1 MTDFYQ
7 EKTRHSLTRRR
18 FLKAGVSVAAG
29 AVAAPTILSK
39 RAAAADELN
48 VLTWCDHLDPRL
60 IGPFEEE
67 HGVRVNL
74 KDYEGTG
81 AALALLEQSRPGDW
95 DVWVV
100 NSNDVPEVSKQISFS
115 VLSESDFD
123 MDSIFPETRE
133 PLFHYKDDSMIAVPE
148 KFGYS
153 SIAFNRER
161 VDVEDME
168 TISVLWNEKYAGR
181 IGIFDWYQPVM
192 QTLLVCNGGDPK
204 NMTMADLEPI
214 REQLLKIKKV
224 VALISDVVTCQ
235 TAIATGDIDIL
246 GGGAEFI
253 VAQLAASELPELDW
267 VVPKEGASRWMQSIT
282 ILEDSARKDL
292 ALKFLQYIMS
302 NEGQARLATSECF
315 WAMPTNMNA
324 ALSDAE
330 KKALRWDKQPEYL
343 ANTVYDIRQGPE
355 LDQAQ
360 IDIWAE
366 FLQA

>member
-1 MTDFYQ
+1 MTVFNPMGTKY
-7 EKTRHSLTRRR
+7 SFTRRR
-18 FLKAGVSVAAG
+18 FLKSGVSIAAG
-29 AVAAPTILSK
+29 AIAAPAIFTK
-39 RAAAADELN
+39 RVAAADELN
-48 VLTWCDHLDPRL
+48 VLTWCDHLDPKL
-60 IGPFEEE
+60 IGPFEEA

-81 AALALLEQSRPGDW
+81 AALALLEQSRAGDW

-100 NSNDVPEVSKQISFS
+100 NSNDVPEVSKQIIFAE
-115 VLSESDFD
+115 LSESDFD
-123 MDSIFPETRE
+123 IDSIFPEVRE
-133 PLFHYKDDSMIAVPE
+133 PLFHYKDGKMIAVPE

-153 SIAFNRER
+153 SISFNSEK
-161 VDVEDME
+161 VDIEDMQ

-224 VALISDVVTCQ
+224 TALIADVVTCQ
-235 TAIATGDIDIL
+235 TAIATGDVDIL

-253 VAQLAASELPELDW
+253 ISQLAATEMPELDW

-282 ILEDSARKDL
+282 ILEDSTRKDL

-302 NEGQARLATSECF
+302 NDGQARLATSECF

-324 ALSDAE
+324 TLGDAE
-330 KKALRWDKQPEYL
+330 KKALRWDQQPEYL
-343 ANTVYDIRQGPE
+343 ANTVYDIRQGAE

>member
-1 MTDFYQ
+1 MTDFNRTK
-7 EKTRHSLTRRR
+7 ERHWLTRRR
-18 FLKAGVSVAAG
+18 FLKSGVSIAAG
-29 AVAAPTILSK
+29 AAAAPTILSK

-48 VLTWCDHLDPRL
+48 VLTWCDHLDPKL

-81 AALALLEQSRPGDW
+81 TALALLEQSRPGDW

-100 NSNDVPEVSKQISFS
+100 NSNDVPQVSRQINFAE
-115 VLSESDFD
+115 LSENDFD
-123 MDSIFPETRE
+123 MASLFTETRE
-133 PLFHYKDDSMIAVPE
+133 PLFHYKDGKMIAVPE

-153 SIAFNRER
+153 SISFNRNR
-161 VDVEDME
+161 VDVEDMQ

-214 REQLLKIKKV
+214 REQLLKIKKIA
-224 VALISDVVTCQ
+224 ALISDVVTCQ
-235 TAIATGDIDIL
+235 TALATGDIDIL

-253 VAQLAASELPELDW
+253 VAQLAVTEMPELDW

-282 ILEDSARKDL
+282 ILEDSTRKDL

-315 WAMPTNMNA
+315 WAMPTSMNA

-343 ANTVYDIRQGPE
+343 ANTVYDIRQDPE